1 MKIISVKLFSILI
14 SVSEGDV
21 VYKYFLS
28 TALATLLFNL
38 VKDTKRSI
46 SVIFLIGTSDPGET
60 SLKGFLSY
68 FGPVVQEMF
77 ICLQKMDDERGIN
90 EH

>member
-14 SVSEGDV
+14 SVSEDV

-77 ICLQKMDDERGIN
+77 IC
-90 EH
+90 